1 MGRTKMYTPLEKNAE
16 KCLIKQKFQR
26 ELLPRKRGKKR
37 KKGKQDKLTKAH

>member
-26 ELLPRKRGKKR
+26 ELLGQEKEEKKE
-37 KKGKQDKLTKAH
+37 KKENRTN